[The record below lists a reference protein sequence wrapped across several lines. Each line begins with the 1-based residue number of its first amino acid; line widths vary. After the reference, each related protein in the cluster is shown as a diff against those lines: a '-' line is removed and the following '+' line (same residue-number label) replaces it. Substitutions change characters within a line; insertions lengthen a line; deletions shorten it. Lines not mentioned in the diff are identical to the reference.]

1 VNKDDLIRRSCGEAS
16 ADAEV
21 FAGRN
26 VVPSAVDELVG
37 SLCGQIERAEEKAQR
52 WAQQLMA
59 ERKRANDAERKHAEA
74 IEALTPFA
82 RLAEGISDFW
92 DGERRIGTLNV
103 EPIRIHHVRRAHA
116 LVTLARAASGNTNP
130 SECSAGTART
140 ADAIPGEPQND

>member
-1 VNKDDLIRRSCGEAS
+1 MEEKSRGGIPIQPVLSSNGQGNA
-16 ADAEV
+16 
-21 FAGRN
+21 
-26 VVPSAVDELVG
+26 VPSAVDELVG

-59 ERKRANDAERKHAEA
+59 ERKRANEAERKHAEA
-74 IEALTPFA
+74 IEALAPFA

-116 LVTLARAASGNTNP
+116 LVTLARVNAGEAALAKASP
-130 SECSAGTART
+130 SPT
-140 ADAIPGEPQND
+140 ADASRNGEGA